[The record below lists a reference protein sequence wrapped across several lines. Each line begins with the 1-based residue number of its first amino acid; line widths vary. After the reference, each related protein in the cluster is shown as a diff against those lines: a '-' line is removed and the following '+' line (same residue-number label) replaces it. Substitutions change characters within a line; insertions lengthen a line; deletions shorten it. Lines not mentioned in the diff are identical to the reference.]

1 MGKIGGNSWLNA
13 VKKAFRSPTK
23 DNEKRSSRRRE
34 ENEQEEEGKVTH
46 TNNLAP
52 KKYFCVLFAVM
63 KIVVGFCRREERGD
77 FSPVNLWYRRLRNST
92 IKRRT

>member
-1 MGKIGGNSWLNA
+1 MRKIGGNSWLNA

-34 ENEQEEEGKVTH
+34 ENEQEEEKVTN

-77 FSPVNLWYRRLRNST
+77 FSPVNLWFRRRRYST
-92 IKRRT
+92 MKRRT